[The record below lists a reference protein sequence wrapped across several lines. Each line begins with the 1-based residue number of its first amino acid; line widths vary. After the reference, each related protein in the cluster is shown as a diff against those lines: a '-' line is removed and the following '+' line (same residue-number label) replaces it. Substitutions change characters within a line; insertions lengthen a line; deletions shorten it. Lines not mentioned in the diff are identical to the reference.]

1 TNSNFPFLSFLFPP
15 PIQPTLTHFTS
26 HATLLSFKSS
36 PFLSIRIGIAD
47 DGRKK
52 MDFDSAKSSLVR
64 LRASANSFL
73 SDVEPLA
80 LLLAPLLTLLVARVV
95 QSFLRCVHDN
105 GAKPLI
111 VGFVMSSVKLVPG
124 VKRYIDAEK
133 QKVVDQMQSGTKS
146 KRAGWMSEL
155 PKEGLGPVVIEKL
168 KEEKDKDVDWRGK
181 CSGTVYIGGTESEG
195 HFAVINEACSMFAH
209 TNPLHLD
216 VFPSIARF
224 EAEVV
229 AMTASLLGSKETS
242 SEGEICGNMTSG
254 GTESIL
260 LAMKTSRDYM
270 KAKKGIRKPEMII
283 PVSAHSAYDKAA
295 QYFNIKL
302 WRVPVNKEFQADVKA
317 IRRLI
322 NRNTI
327 LIVGS
332 APGFPHGV
340 IDPIEELGELASSR
354 GICLHVDLCLGGFV
368 LPFARMLGYPIP
380 SFDFTVEGVTSV
392 SVDVH
397 KYGLAPKGTSVVL
410 YRNHEIRKH
419 QFVAVTEWSGGLYVS
434 PTVAGSRP
442 GSLIAGAWA
451 AMISL
456 GLQGDECNTFHFPAG
471 VSPESRCFIRLCY
484 LCIPF
489 CRVLGEYKSHN
500 GGIKASTEGVRI
512 SSASTFEHF
521 RFLEQQVVQEIPE
534 LFIIG
539 KPDMTI
545 VAFGSDLVDIFEVN
559 DIMTSKGWHL
569 NALQRPNSLH
579 ICLTLQHVS
588 IYKDFLVDLKESVN
602 TVKANPGPIK
612 GGLAPIYGAAGKMP
626 DRGMVQ
632 DLLVDYMDGTC

>member
-1 TNSNFPFLSFLFPP
+1 
-15 PIQPTLTHFTS
+15 
-26 HATLLSFKSS
+26 
-36 PFLSIRIGIAD
+36 
-47 DGRKK
+47 

-64 LRASANSFL
+64 FRASANSFL

-111 VGFVMSSVKLVPG
+111 IGFVMSSVKLVPG

-155 PKEGLGPVVIEKL
+155 PKEGLGPGVVEKL

-216 VFPSIARF
+216 VFPSVARF

-229 AMTASLLGSKETS
+229 AMTAALLGSKETS
-242 SEGEICGNMTSG
+242 SGGEICGNMTSG

-302 WRVPVNKEFQADVKA
+302 WRVPVSKEFQADVKA

-456 GLQGDECNTFHFPAG
+456 GLQGYLENTKAIME
-471 VSPESRCFIRLCY
+471 VS
-484 LCIPF
+484 
-489 CRVLGEYKSHN
+489 K
-500 GGIKASTEGVRI
+500 
-512 SSASTFEHF
+512 
-521 RFLEQQVVQEIPE
+521 QVQKGVQEIPE

-632 DLLVDYMDGTC
+632 DLLVNYMDGTC